1 MTQSS
6 DSTGEQGVKR
16 QGAAMKGEGC
26 PPQAAR
32 HEGHERKTAITRQD
46 LTQGSVLRKL
56 QALRRSR
63 IQELLQRSGERKSR
77 FD

>member
-6 DSTGEQGVKR
+6 DSTGEQGVVKR

-26 PPQAAR
+26 PPQAAW

-63 IQELLQRSGERKSR
+63 IQELLQRSGERKS
-77 FD
+77 